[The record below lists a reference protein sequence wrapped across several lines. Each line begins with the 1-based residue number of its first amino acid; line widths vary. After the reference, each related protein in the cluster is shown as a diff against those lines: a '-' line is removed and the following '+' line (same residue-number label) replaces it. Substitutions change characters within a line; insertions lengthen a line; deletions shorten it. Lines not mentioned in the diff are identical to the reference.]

1 MVRPPA
7 GITGLIHTLH
17 DAAEAAGDTDSA
29 KILDWFVKEQVEEE
43 ENATSMIERY
53 DKAVAG
59 GTLEALDT
67 ELKARRWK
75 APSLRVDIF

>member
-1 MVRPPA
+1 
-7 GITGLIHTLH
+7 
-17 DAAEAAGDTDSA
+17 
-29 KILDWFVKEQVEEE
+29 
-43 ENATSMIERY
+43 MIERY